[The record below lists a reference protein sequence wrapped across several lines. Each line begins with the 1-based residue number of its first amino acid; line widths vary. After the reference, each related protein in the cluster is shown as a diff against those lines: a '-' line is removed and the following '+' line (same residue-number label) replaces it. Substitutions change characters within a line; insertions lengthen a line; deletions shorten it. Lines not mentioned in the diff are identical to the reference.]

1 MAINLVEAVQEK
13 LNVGKLQKID
23 PNTSKTVQSAE
34 VAYGN
39 EIYQIAI
46 PAVLTGLYKF
56 TRIDENNQ
64 AVVNNKNENLLSS
77 FFGDNTNDVIN
88 KVADV
93 TASAVADTK
102 AKMQQIAEASLDVLR
117 ENLPEDFKD
126 ADVKNYLTAQRHHI
140 LLYLHPDLN
149 LGTYINDDTIDDSTN
164 KMEGPV
170 SNVMHTIGQI
180 FSASGNDQKE
190 EI

>member
-1 MAINLVEAVQEK
+1 MAINLVEAVQQK
-13 LNVGKLQKID
+13 LNVKTLHKID
-23 PNTSKTVQSAE
+23 PNTNTIVKSAE
-34 VAYGN
+34 AGHGN
-39 EIYQIAI
+39 EIYQVAI

-64 AVVNNKNENLLSS
+64 AFVNNKDENLLAS
-77 FFGDNTNDVIN
+77 FFGDNTKDVIN
-88 KVADV
+88 KIADV
-93 TASAVADTK
+93 TASEAADTK
-102 AKMQQIAEASLDVLR
+102 AKMQQIAEVSLKVLR

-149 LGTYINDDTIDDSTN
+149 LGTYISDDTIDDSTN

-180 FSASGNDQKE
+180 FSASGNDKKE

>member
-1 MAINLVEAVQEK
+1 MATNLVEAVQQK
-13 LNVGKLQKID
+13 LNVEALQKID
-23 PNTSKTVQSAE
+23 PNTNTIVKSDE
-34 VAYGN
+34 PGYGN
-39 EIYQIAI
+39 EIYQVAI

-64 AVVNNKNENLLSS
+64 AFVNKKNENFSSS

-88 KVADV
+88 KVANV
-93 TASAVADTK
+93 TASSAGEAK
-102 AKMQQIAEASLDVLR
+102 AKMEEIAQASLQVLC
-117 ENLPEDFKD
+117 ENLPENFKD
-126 ADVKNYLTAQRHHI
+126 ADVKNYMTAQRHHI

-149 LGTYINDDTIDDSTN
+149 LGSSISDDTIDDSTN

-170 SNVMHTIGQI
+170 SNIMHNIGQI
-180 FSASGNDQKE
+180 FSASGNDEKE